1 MYLGVAVDNMEIY
14 YIILGIIFLIV
25 FAFWWLFESGVFV
38 DSMNDYMNDK
48 ERPFDKDRK
57 KF

>member
-1 MYLGVAVDNMEIY
+1 VDNMEIY
-14 YIILGIIFLIV
+14 YIILGIIFLII
-25 FAFWWLFESGVFV
+25 FALWWLFESGVFV
-38 DSMNDYMNDK
+38 DSLNDYMNDK